1 MLSVGIG
8 TMQLF
13 AFKLVPDAGALESF
27 SFVLG
32 GALGI
37 VSSIVVHDMYVKYH
51 GINDT
56 RGIGQ

>member
-1 MLSVGIG
+1 
-8 TMQLF
+8 
-13 AFKLVPDAGALESF
+13 LVPDAGALESF

-56 RGIGQ
+56 RGIGQQ